1 MKELSQKD
9 LERLSP
15 EFMEKDAAE
24 LYPDSPELREAW
36 LRGYAKALYS
46 LLTILYN
53 PSLGG

>member
-9 LERLSP
+9 LESLPP
-15 EFMEKDAAE
+15 EFVEKDARE
-24 LYPDSPELREAW
+24 LYPESPELREAW

-53 PSLGG
+53 PAR